1 MSVGE
6 VCTREFVTV
15 RKDEQL
21 STAARLM
28 LDEHVGMA
36 LVVDDRGASPVPIGV
51 VTDRDIVRCLVR
63 NGGSLEDVRV
73 RDALTPE
80 PLVLLEEDDVAQ
92 AIDRLRA
99 RGVRRAPVVDRH
111 DVLIGV
117 VSVDDLFAW
126 LAGQLDHLARLVEAQ
141 PSLERR

>member
-15 RKDEQL
+15 RKDEPL
-21 STAARLM
+21 ATAAKLM
-28 LDEHVGMA
+28 LDEHVGMV
-36 LVVDDRGASPVPIGV
+36 LVIDDPGASPVPIGV
-51 VTDRDIVRCLVR
+51 VTDRDVVRCLVR
-63 NGGSLEDVRV
+63 NGGSLDEVLV
-73 RDALTPE
+73 GNALTPE

-111 DVLIGV
+111 GVLIGV

-126 LAGQLDHLARLVEAQ
+126 LAGQLDHLARLVEMQ
-141 PSLERR
+141 PTLERR

>member
-15 RKDEQL
+15 RKDESL
-21 STAARLM
+21 ATAAKLM

-36 LVVDDRGASPVPIGV
+36 LVVDDPGASPVPIGV
-51 VTDRDIVRCLVR
+51 VTDRDVVRCLVR
-63 NGGSLEDVRV
+63 NDGNLNDVLV
-73 RDALTPE
+73 RSALTPE

-111 DVLIGV
+111 GVLIGV

-126 LAGQLDHLARLVEAQ
+126 LAGQLDHLARLVEMQ
-141 PSLERR
+141 PTLERR

>member
-6 VCTREFVTV
+6 VCTREFVTL
-15 RKDEQL
+15 RKNESL
-21 STAARLM
+21 GTAAKLM
-28 LDEHVGMA
+28 LDEHVGMV
-36 LVVDDRGASPVPIGV
+36 LVVDDPVGSPVPIGV

-63 NGGSLEDVRV
+63 NAGTLDALRV
-73 RDALTPE
+73 AEALTPE

-111 DVLIGV
+111 GVLIGV

-126 LAGQLDHLARLVEAQ
+126 LAAQLDQLARLIELQ

>member
-15 RKDEQL
+15 RRDEQL

>member
-6 VCTREFVTV
+6 VCTREFVTA
-15 RKDEQL
+15 RKDEPL
-21 STAARLM
+21 ASAARLM
-28 LDEHVGMA
+28 LDEHVGMV
-36 LVVDDRGASPVPIGV
+36 LVVEDPGAMPVPIGV

-63 NGGSLEDVRV
+63 NGGSLDSLRV
-73 RDALTPE
+73 REALTPE
-80 PLVLLEEDDVAQ
+80 PLVLLEEEDVPQ

-111 DVLIGV
+111 GVLIGV

-126 LAGQLDHLARLVEAQ
+126 LAGQLDHLARLVESQ
-141 PSLERR
+141 PRHEHR